1 MTRMPIALIATIA
14 AAAFALHAPAHAE
27 SVKVNGIELHYDV
40 QGSGE
45 PLIMLHGFGECS
57 RMWAPVVPELAKAHR
72 VITVDMRGHGR
83 STNPSNKFSHPQ
95 SAEDIRAL
103 MDSLGIKQARAI
115 GFSSGGM
122 TLLRLATK
130 YPDRLTKM
138 VVVGATTHFGD
149 QARAMVRSVSMETL
163 PPPILDGFRKC
174 ATRGDTQVRE
184 ILAQFAHFADT
195 TDDMNL
201 TPADLAKVKA
211 QTLIVHGDRDE
222 FFPVAIP
229 VTMYGSIPKA
239 ALWIVPGGDHS
250 PSAGAD
256 REEFVEV
263 VSEFLAKP

>member
-1 MTRMPIALIATIA
+1 MNRKSIAFAVA
-14 AAAFALHAPAHAE
+14 AAALALHAPAGAE
-27 SVKVNGIELHYDV
+27 SVQVNGIELHYDV

-45 PLIMLHGFGECS
+45 PLIMLHGFAMCGT
-57 RMWAPVVPELAKAHR
+57 MWTPVLQELAKRYR
-72 VITVDMRGHGR
+72 VINVDMRGHGR
-83 STNPSNKFSHPQ
+83 STNPSNKFTHAQ
-95 SAEDIRAL
+95 SAEDVRAL

-122 TLLRLATK
+122 TLLHLATK
-130 YPDRLTKM
+130 HPDRLSKM

-149 QARAMVRSVSMETL
+149 QARAMIRSESGSL
-163 PPPILDGFRKC
+163 PPPVLKTFFSC
-174 ATRGDTQVRE
+174 AARGEPQVNE
-184 ILAQFAHFADT
+184 LMTQFAHFADT

-211 QTLIVHGDRDE
+211 STLIVHGDRDE

-229 VTMYGSIPKA
+229 VAMYGAIPKA

-263 VSEFLAKP
+263 VSEFLEKP

>member
-1 MTRMPIALIATIA
+1 MIRMPIAPLAAIA
-14 AAAFALHAPAHAE
+14 AVLAFHAPARAE

-45 PLIMLHGFGECS
+45 PLIMLHGFLECS
-57 RMWAPVVPELAKAHR
+57 SLWKPVVPELAKKYR
-72 VITVDMRGHGR
+72 VITVDLRGHGR
-83 STNPSNKFSHPQ
+83 STNPSNQFSHPQ

-103 MDSLGIKQARAI
+103 MDGLNISQARAV

-130 YPDRLTKM
+130 YPERLSKM
-138 VVVGATTHFGD
+138 VVVGATTHFPE
-149 QARAMVRSVSMETL
+149 QARAMIRGVSMESL
-163 PPPILDGFRKC
+163 PPPLLGTFRNC
-174 ATRGDTQVRE
+174 ATRGDAQVKE
-184 ILAQFAHFADT
+184 LLAQFANFANT

-211 QTLIVHGDRDE
+211 DTLIIHGDRDE

-229 VTMYGSIPKA
+229 VAMYGAIPKA

-250 PSAGAD
+250 PSAGAK
-256 REEFVEV
+256 REEFVEEV
-263 VSEFLAKP
+263 GEFLAKK

>member
-1 MTRMPIALIATIA
+1 MNRFLIASFA
-14 AAAFALHAPAHAE
+14 VALAFHAPARAG
-27 SVKVNGIELHYDV
+27 SVKVNGIDLHYDV
-40 QGSGE
+40 QGTGE
-45 PLIMLHGFGECS
+45 PLIMLHGFGMCGA
-57 RMWAPVVPELAKAHR
+57 MWTPVAQELAKRYR
-72 VITVDMRGHGR
+72 VISVDLRGHGK

-103 MDSLGIKQARAI
+103 MDSLNISQARAI

-130 YPDRLTKM
+130 YPDRLSKM

-149 QARAMVRSVSMETL
+149 QARAMIRGATL
-163 PPPILDGFRKC
+163 DKMPPPVLEGFRSC
-174 ATRGDTQVRE
+174 ATRGEPQVKELLTQFG
-184 ILAQFAHFADT
+184 AFADS

-201 TPADLAKVKA
+201 TPADLARVKA
-211 QTLIVHGDRDE
+211 STLIVHGDRDE

-229 VTMYGSIPKA
+229 VTMYTSIPKA

-256 REEFVEV
+256 QEEFVEV
-263 VSEFLAKP
+263 VSEFLEKP